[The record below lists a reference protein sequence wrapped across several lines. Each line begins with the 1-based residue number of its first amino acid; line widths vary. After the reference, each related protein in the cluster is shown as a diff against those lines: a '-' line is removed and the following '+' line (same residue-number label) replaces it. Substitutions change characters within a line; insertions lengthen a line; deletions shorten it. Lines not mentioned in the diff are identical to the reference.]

1 MKENLLHPKHLFS
14 FLAASD
20 ESMKQKLFSYTAN
33 LDPLGSLKTE
43 YLAVQ
48 KSYSYREM
56 VFCWSFI
63 GPEPGSPE
71 STMRKS
77 KKERG

>member
-14 FLAASD
+14 FLAESD

-33 LDPLGSLKTE
+33 LDPLGSLKTG

-71 STMRKS
+71 STMRKW

>member
-1 MKENLLHPKHLFS
+1 MKENLLYPKYLLS
-14 FLAASD
+14 FLVAND

-48 KSYSYREM
+48 KSYSYRET
-56 VFCWSFI
+56 VFSEKI
-63 GPEPGSPE
+63 PQH
-71 STMRKS
+71 
-77 KKERG
+77 

>member
-1 MKENLLHPKHLFS
+1 MKENVLHPQYLLS
-14 FLAASD
+14 FLVASD

-48 KSYSYREM
+48 KSYSYREI
-56 VFCWSFI
+56 VF
-63 GPEPGSPE
+63 
-71 STMRKS
+71 STKIPQH
-77 KKERG
+77 